1 MTKKKFLIPSNRK
14 KIGKFILEPQIPRLF
29 VCILLTQK
37 TIESLLNKFLIQQY
51 AYRDTRM
58 FQPASK
64 NFRPENFFSRKNFY
78 LRRGKVK
85 AFAYLAKLPAYFKK
99 TINNTTNFSLYIE
112 LATK

>member
-29 VCILLTQK
+29 VCIPLTQK

-58 FQPASK
+58 FQRV